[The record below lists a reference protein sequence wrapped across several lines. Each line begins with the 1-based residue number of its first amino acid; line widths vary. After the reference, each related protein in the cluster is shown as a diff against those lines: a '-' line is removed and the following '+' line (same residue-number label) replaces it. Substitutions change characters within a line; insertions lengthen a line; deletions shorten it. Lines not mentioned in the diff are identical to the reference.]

1 MSVVKFNV
9 GGFGGGGGANEV
21 DFEEVRPR
29 LIFQTSVSGLSF
41 LEMLIA
47 LFVSQLWPKTQLLFD
62 LEIAF

>member
-9 GGFGGGGGANEV
+9 GGAGGGANEV
-21 DFEEVRPR
+21 EFEEVQPR
-29 LIFQTSVSGLSF
+29 LVFQTSVSGLSF